1 MSTSGQSV
9 RSLIEGLP
17 AEIAKRVHPD
27 WQKNET
33 EYWVQRDTLLR
44 QYAGQWIGFA
54 EGRVIAC
61 GTSPVEVFHAAQ
73 QSGKHPFITRVGHEN
88 EPNRMRRASFAYD
101 LTYPNE
107 PLPVM
112 RVEFRRQLNTPGL
125 VLEKVIPDT
134 GADAS
139 AIPWSDC
146 ERLALDPGDGIP
158 GLMGGVGES
167 SIPTIVFQA
176 WVYLDGTDYPCRLQA
191 DFTGHERI
199 VGRDV
204 LNGLDILFRGPAR
217 EVIINP

>member
-1 MSTSGQSV
+1 MSSSGQSA

-33 EYWVQRDTLLR
+33 EYWAQRDTLLR

-54 EGRVIAC
+54 EGCVIAC
-61 GTSPVEVFHAAQ
+61 GASPVEVFHAAQ
-73 QSGKHPFITRVGHEN
+73 ASGKHPFVTRVGHEN

-112 RVEFRRQLNTPGL
+112 RVEFRRQLSTPGL

-134 GADAS
+134 GAG
-139 AIPWSDC
+139 C
-146 ERLALDPGDGIP
+146 ERDTVV
-158 GLMGGVGES
+158 GL
-167 SIPTIVFQA
+167 
-176 WVYLDGTDYPCRLQA
+176 
-191 DFTGHERI
+191 
-199 VGRDV
+199 
-204 LNGLDILFRGPAR
+204 
-217 EVIINP
+217 